1 MLVLEMVAKIQRGY
15 FVQKK
20 TIKAICREL
29 RLSQKVVRKI
39 MRSETTRE
47 ANQLGL
53 HFDGRV
59 HRGEL

>member
-29 RLSQKVVRKI
+29 RDFTEG
-39 MRSETTRE
+39 RSEDHAIR
-47 ANQLGL
+47 N
-53 HFDGRV
+53 DP
-59 HRGEL
+59 